1 MRPGGD
7 QFTAHSGMKFNKA
20 SKEPQDF
27 FISWIQTFAVLAISC
42 CLCACI
48 DKEKEAALGQEVQL
62 KKDQFESLKRDLV
75 EKNDELRRV
84 SNEIS
89 ELENATRNLRQYQ
102 KQELEVTMEFNDLKK
117 YIEEVKA
124 STELLEG
131 SLTSWRRAVRES
143 FRGIQVRSLDLG
155 GGLVL
160 MEATVLEVSDDSVLF
175 SHQGGQTQV
184 KLAELPNPL
193 RECLIDESL
202 VIQSIRIK
210 PSQK

>member
-1 MRPGGD
+1 
-7 QFTAHSGMKFNKA
+7 MKSTKESIR
-20 SKEPQDF
+20 SKSF
-27 FISWIQTFAVLAISC
+27 LFSWFQTLAALAAACVLCSC
-42 CLCACI
+42 L
-48 DKEKEAALGQEVQL
+48 DKEKEEELAKVVQE
-62 KKDQFESLKRDLV
+62 KKDLFEGLKRDLV

-102 KQELEVTMEFNDLKK
+102 KQELEVTKEFNDLKK

-131 SLTSWRRAVRES
+131 SLTSWRRVARES
-143 FRGIQVRSLDLG
+143 FRGLQVGSLDLG
-155 GGLVL
+155 GGRVVAD
-160 MEATVLEVSDDSVLF
+160 ATVLEMSDGSVLF

-193 RECLIDESL
+193 RERLIDESL
-202 VIQSIRIK
+202 VIQSIRID